1 MLSGTRS
8 PIDGTEIGKPY
19 WAQVRHL
26 FSLLVLTGI
35 TLGAA
40 HGQSSNGYFF
50 AAPGGATCC
59 GSTLTTVQLGGG
71 GEFAFGKGV
80 GAGAELSA
88 LDVRQ
93 SLFALGGNTWTGV
106 FSPNGYYHFV
116 HDRSGRFDPFVT
128 AGYTLLFRSGTANLF
143 NFGGGAMF
151 WFSDHL
157 GVRLEFRDHLGGNP
171 TVNYWGFRF
180 GIALR

>member
-1 MLSGTRS
+1 MSGPPP
-8 PIDGTEIGKPY
+8 PIDAIETGKPY
-19 WAQVRHL
+19 WAQMRHL
-26 FSLLVLTGI
+26 LFLLVLTGI

-71 GEFAFGKGV
+71 GEYVLGKGV

-93 SLFALGGNTWTGV
+93 SLFALGGNTWMGV

-116 HDRSGRFDPFVT
+116 HDRSGRLDPFVT

-151 WFSDHL
+151 WFGDHL

>member
-1 MLSGTRS
+1 MRQIL
-8 PIDGTEIGKPY
+8 Y
-19 WAQVRHL
+19 
-26 FSLLVLTGI
+26 LLGLTAI
-35 TLGAA
+35 LAGAA

-71 GEFAFGKGV
+71 GEYVLGRGV
-80 GAGAELSA
+80 GAGVELSA
-88 LDVRQ
+88 LDVRE
-93 SLFALGGNTWTGV
+93 SLFSLGGNNWLGV

-116 HDRSGRFDPFVT
+116 HDKSARFDPFVT
-128 AGYTLLFRSGTANLF
+128 AGYTLMFNSGTASLF
-143 NFGGGAMF
+143 NFGGGGTF

-157 GVRLEFRDHLGGNP
+157 GVRFEFRDHIHGNP

-180 GIALR
+180 GIAFR